1 MSGIKN
7 KERRRPKYPK
17 EEYDNFEMPSDDMDV
32 DIQNHSSKLSS
43 TRAETSCVYCGAKIR
58 CGDYALA
65 ERGFLDGKP
74 FYVHNCLDCVE
85 EVMDMENGKLDADEM
100 LERGSKRAKE
110 SGFIK

>member
-1 MSGIKN
+1 MQQNCRKPRYE
-7 KERRRPKYPK
+7 KECYT
-17 EEYDNFEMPSDDMDV
+17 NFEMPSDDMDV
-32 DIQNHSSKLSS
+32 DIQNWSSKLTS
-43 TRAETSCVYCGAKIR
+43 TRQETKCVYCGATIK

-65 ERGFLDGKP
+65 DRGFLDGKP

-100 LERGSKRAKE
+100 LERWSKRAKE